1 MVLGN
6 LYVPRYHFAY
16 AAQPTPAQ
24 LDKQMAFCLDAS
36 HCLVALRDYCR
47 KHWRAATRWADDQP
61 MAVLYQPGPDVA
73 DLAAAVRQDFAQR
86 PTPQRQLQGGHLNTA
101 NGRSLVI
108 GLFDTEEDLHRGD
121 AALKAMDRPPDA
133 KGDITAIG
141 FYEVTADRRREG

>member
-101 NGRSLVI
+101 NGRSLAM
-108 GLFDTEEDLHRGD
+108 GRTRPLLTRTSS
-121 AALKAMDRPPDA
+121 AALTPRSSNWPPSSGA
-133 KGDITAIG
+133 APL
-141 FYEVTADRRREG
+141 